1 MIMYDTILI
10 GKDVGILIAALASSS
25 QGLRTILLSEGNDP
39 AVYTG
44 SGCTFNIDPFP
55 WTGLGN
61 GDSFLHFHLK
71 NVILQA
77 ILPFFVP
84 LNPGLQIILPENR
97 LDIFSTHKHLIHEAS
112 REFPGREAKINA
124 LYEAALNANRLLSQ
138 LIMDYPTLRPGTIK
152 KSPGFLKNL
161 ALYLREKSRCD
172 RIFRAIRIRDDSM
185 RLFFESQLAVLSN
198 RHPMEW
204 KYSLMSPH
212 IITMPLQGVF
222 YPLGGKQVVLDALE
236 DLFVRQGGVLLKGS
250 DIDRITSKTGL
261 YQIEGRIG
269 EETLQF
275 SASHLIVSK
284 AWKNMDRLLKA
295 DDRKARRFASYLK
308 RSEKQLHPF
317 TLYMSVLDKG
327 LPEKMSEYVALIPDR
342 NKPLHDLNFIFAELS
357 RRGDYGRAPEGKR
370 ALSATVFL
378 NKAPSSHQDS
388 ELLDLSDKLLK
399 NLDEF
404 LPFLS
409 ENIDF
414 LDIGQCIDLSRKF
427 EETATHRYRTLRRSL
442 LHLSTLSSKTP
453 LKNVYMTGKDIF
465 PDLGFEGEVLSGL
478 NAANLSTGGRL

>member
-10 GKDVGILIAALASSS
+10 GKDVGTLMAALASSS
-25 QGLRTILLSEGNDP
+25 QGRRTLLLSDGSDP

-71 NVILQA
+71 NVILET

-97 LDIFSTHKHLIHEAS
+97 LDIFSGHKHLIQEVS

-124 LYEAALNANRLLSQ
+124 LYEAVLHANRLLSK

-172 RIFRAIRIRDDSM
+172 SIFRGIRDDSM

-198 RHPMEW
+198 RHPVEW
-204 KYSLMSPH
+204 KYSPMLPH
-212 IITMPLQGVF
+212 IITKPLRGVF

-250 DIDRITSKTGL
+250 DIDRITVKTGL
-261 YQIEGRIG
+261 YQIEGRAG
-269 EETLQF
+269 EEVLQF
-275 SASHLIVSK
+275 SSSHLIVSK

-295 DDRKARRFASYLK
+295 DDRKARRFAGYLK

-327 LPEKMSEYVALIPDR
+327 LPEKMSEYVALIPDK
-342 NKPLHDLNFIFAELS
+342 NKPLNDLNFIFAELS
-357 RRGDYGRAPEGKR
+357 RREDYGRAPEGKR
-370 ALSATVFL
+370 ALSATIFL
-378 NKAPSSHQDS
+378 NKAPSNHQDG
-388 ELLDLSDKLLK
+388 ELSDLADKLLQ
-399 NLDEF
+399 NLDGF

-427 EETATHRYRTLRRSL
+427 EVTATHRYRTLRHSL